1 MVQLLYRN
9 ARQMKKIVEAT
20 YTSSNLKASFGD
32 QTLPVLEGH
41 KFCDLSDVSTQLKY
55 GSQYSHA

>member
-1 MVQLLYRN
+1 
-9 ARQMKKIVEAT
+9 MKKIVEAT